1 MPKGSL
7 ICPQTPDE
15 KHSDYITFSDNG
27 IKINKC
33 VETQSCSLEN
43 PIKAKRCKPFGTQR
57 AQPMVRE
64 E

>member
-15 KHSDYITFSDNG
+15 KHSDYITFSENG
-27 IKINKC
+27 IKTNKH